1 MWTWT
6 RTLLKDNAK
15 TCLRTSYWR
24 VFLICLVGTL
34 LTGGLELGTRT
45 NSVSVDYTYSSGFRF
60 GLSGPLNALLTLGG
74 VLLVVVGVLA
84 LAVALVWDIFVAPV
98 IRVGWYRAMMENRV
112 GKGPFETLFSG
123 FRAGYWNLV
132 RGSFYANVRIFL
144 YSLLLVVPGIIK
156 SYQYFFVPYLLAENP
171 DMEPARA
178 AELSTLLSDGEKWQM
193 FVLDL
198 SFFGW
203 RLLGSLFF
211 GLGNLFVEP
220 YYQATMAELYAA
232 MRAKAFARGYTDAR
246 ELGGFVRY

>member
-6 RTLLKDNAK
+6 RSLLKENAK
-15 TCLRTSYWR
+15 ASLRTSYWH

-34 LTGGLELGTRT
+34 LTGGLELKTSF
-45 NSVSVDYTYSSGFRF
+45 NSVSVDYNYGSGFRL
-60 GLSGPLNALLTLGG
+60 GASGPLQALLTLGG
-74 VLLVVVGVLA
+74 ILLA
-84 LAVALVWDIFVAPV
+84 LAAVLAVAAALAWGILVGPV
-98 IRVGWYRAMMENRV
+98 IRVGWCRAMMENRS

-123 FRAGYWNLV
+123 FRTGYWNLV
-132 RGSFYANVRIFL
+132 WGSFYANVRIFL
-144 YSLLLVVPGIIK
+144 YSLLLVIPGIIK

-178 AELSTLLSDGEKWQM
+178 AELSTLMSEGEKWQM

-203 RLLGSLFF
+203 RILGSLFF

-232 MRAKAFARGYTDAR
+232 MRAKAFAHGYTDAR

>member
-1 MWTWT
+1 MWSWT

-15 TCLRTSYWR
+15 ACLRTSYWR
-24 VFLICLVGTL
+24 VFLICLVGAL
-34 LTGGLELGTRT
+34 LTGGLELGTRSS
-45 NSVSVDYTYSSGFRF
+45 SVSVNYTYNGGFHF
-60 GLSGPLNALLTLGG
+60 GLSGPLGALLTLGG
-74 VLLVVVGVLA
+74 IL
-84 LAVALVWDIFVAPV
+84 LAVIAVLVLVIALVWDILVAPV
-98 IRVGWYRAMMENRV
+98 VRVGWYRAMMENRA
-112 GKGPFETLFSG
+112 GKAPFETLFSG
-123 FRAGYWNLV
+123 FRTGYWSLV

-144 YSLLLVVPGIIK
+144 YSLLLIFPGIVK

-171 DMEPARA
+171 QLEPARA
-178 AELSTLLSDGEKWQM
+178 AELSTLMSEGEKWQM
-193 FVLDL
+193 FLLDL

-203 RLLGSLFF
+203 RLLGSLLF

>member
-15 TCLRTSYWR
+15 ACLRTSYWR

-34 LTGGLELGTRT
+34 LTGGLSMKTGSD
-45 NSVSVDYTYSSGFRF
+45 SVSVDYTYGSGFQL
-60 GLSGPLNALLTLGG
+60 GASGPLGALLALGG
-74 VLLVVVGVLA
+74 VLLAIV
-84 LAVALVWDIFVAPV
+84 AVAAVVASLAWGILVGPV
-98 IRVGWYRAMMENRV
+98 IRVGWYRAMMENRS
-112 GKGPFETLFSG
+112 GKAPFETLFSG
-123 FRAGYWNLV
+123 FRPGYWNLV
-132 RGSFYANVRIFL
+132 RGSFYANIRIFL
-144 YSLLLVVPGIIK
+144 YSLLLVVPGVIK

-178 AELSTLLSDGEKWQM
+178 AELSTLMSNGEKWAM

-198 SFFGW
+198 SFVGW
-203 RLLGSLFF
+203 RMLGGLLF

-232 MRAKAFARGYTDAR
+232 MRAKAFAHGYTDGR

>member
-15 TCLRTSYWR
+15 ASLRTSYWH

-34 LTGGLELGTRT
+34 LTGGLELQTSSH
-45 NSVSVDYTYSSGFRF
+45 SVSLNYNSGSGVQF
-60 GLSGPLNALLTLGG
+60 GASGPLDALLALGG
-74 VLLVVVGVLA
+74 ILLSIVAVVA
-84 LAVALVWDIFVAPV
+84 AVAALTWGILVSPV
-98 IRVGWYRAMMENRV
+98 VRVGWCRAMMENRS

-123 FRAGYWNLV
+123 FRTGYWNLV

-171 DMEPARA
+171 ELEPARA
-178 AELSTLLSDGEKWQM
+178 AELSTLMSEGEKWHM

-203 RLLGSLFF
+203 RLLGTLFF

-232 MRAKAFARGYTDAR
+232 MRAKAFAQGYTDTY
-246 ELGGFVRY
+246 ELGGFIRY

>member
-1 MWTWT
+1 MWSWT

-15 TCLRTSYWR
+15 ACLRTSYWR

-34 LTGGLELGTRT
+34 LTGGLELGTRS
-45 NSVSVDYTYSSGFRF
+45 NSVSVDYTYNNGFHF
-60 GLSGPLNALLTLGG
+60 GVAGPLGALLALGG
-74 VLLVVVGVLA
+74 IL
-84 LAVALVWDIFVAPV
+84 LAVVAVLVLVIALVWDILVAPV
-98 IRVGWYRAMMENRV
+98 IRVGWCRAMMENRV
-112 GKGPFETLFSG
+112 GNAPFETLFSG
-123 FRAGYWNLV
+123 FRTGYWSLV

-144 YSLLLVVPGIIK
+144 YSLLLIVPGIIK

-178 AELSTLLSDGEKWQM
+178 AELSTLMSEGEKWQM

-232 MRAKAFARGYTDAR
+232 MRAKAFAHGYTDAR